1 MTQRLIILF
10 LLLAAWPLISQDK
23 GFKRVSTLTA
33 TEGLNKWA
41 LVIGILAPSTSQPEL
56 IEDDW
61 AGNSDRL
68 KVRGELSA
76 NF

>member
-1 MTQRLIILF
+1 MWSR
-10 LLLAAWPLISQDK
+10 DK
-23 GFKRVSTLTA
+23 GSLPVSTLTA

-41 LVIGILAPSTSQPEL
+41 LAIGILAPSTSQPEL

-68 KVRGELSA
+68 KVRGKLSA

>member
-1 MTQRLIILF
+1 MVSRQRLPACFHLN
-10 LLLAAWPLISQDK
+10 
-23 GFKRVSTLTA
+23 LTA

-61 AGNSDRL
+61 TGNSDRL
-68 KVRGELSA
+68 KVKGKLA
-76 NF
+76 TNF